1 MGQPTHTHTQ
11 KRTCRFSV
19 LLSEKKS
26 PFYESNQWLKATVSL
41 TGLVE
46 WLDGQCIKT
55 IAIPDNGGVADGMS
69 G

>member
-11 KRTCRFSV
+11 THLQIFGAFVR
-19 LLSEKKS
+19 KKT
-26 PFYESNQWLKATVSL
+26 PFYESNQWLKATVPL